1 MAAIA
6 TAGCRPTT
14 WSSSKP
20 QSSSWIERG
29 RARSRR
35 SRLAG
40 QTWPQQLS
48 QTWRELARARVRP
61 SRPLAA
67 QPSRATPTVVPR
79 PLRAEPSTR
88 GSRDGVKAAWINAAS
103 RSKPPPWTRP
113 GSKPSTGITTS
124 AGASIARGAAMPVGQ
139 IRDLPVRSGLG
150 PRPPVL
156 RRPAQARRSLAPMTA
171 GRTDPITARS
181 PAARRRRGPPGR
193 RGRCCSPVDRR
204 APGPGAGRWPDQ
216 SRPAGRGGAG

>member
-1 MAAIA
+1 MAMAAIA

-40 QTWPQQLS
+40 QTWPQQLA
-48 QTWRELARARVRP
+48 QTWRELARARARP

-67 QPSRATPTVVPR
+67 QPSRATPTVMPR

-88 GSRDGVKAAWINAAS
+88 GSRDGVKAAWMNSAS

-113 GSKPSTGITTS
+113 GSNPSTGITTS
-124 AGASIARGAAMPVGQ
+124 AGASIARGAAMSVGL
-139 IRDLPVRSGLG
+139 IRTVPARSGLG
-150 PRPPVL
+150 PGPPVL
-156 RRPAQARRSLAPMTA
+156 PSPAQARRSLARIGA
-171 GRTDPITARS
+171 GRPDPLTAWS

-193 RGRCCSPVDRR
+193 RGRCC
-204 APGPGAGRWPDQ
+204 
-216 SRPAGRGGAG
+216 

>member
-29 RARSRR
+29 RAKSRR

-40 QTWPQQLS
+40 QTWPQQLVH
-48 QTWRELARARVRP
+48 TWRELARARTSP
-61 SRPLAA
+61 SRTLAA
-67 QPSRATPTVVPR
+67 QPSRAIPTVVPR

-88 GSRDGVKAAWINAAS
+88 GSREGEKAAWMNSAS

-113 GSKPSTGITTS
+113 GSSPSTGINTS
-124 AGASIARGAAMPVGQ
+124 AGATIARGAAMPVGQ
-139 IRDLPVRSGLG
+139 FRPVLVPFGL
-150 PRPPVL
+150 PPVQT
-156 RRPAQARRSLAPMTA
+156 RPVQALRSLDRITA
-171 GRTDPITARS
+171 GSPSPITARS
-181 PAARRRRGPPGR
+181 PAGRRRRGPPGR
-193 RGRCCSPVDRR
+193 RGRCCRRVGRR
-204 APGPGAGRWPDQ
+204 APGPGAGRWPDR
-216 SRPAGRGGAG
+216 SRLAGPDGAG